1 MRPLALYF
9 FGVVAMVLT
18 QGNESHAQSV
28 SPLTSAIVESVSS
41 PLGGYELINRNW
53 GGTSKDHGGKLTIVT
68 VHMGQ
73 HSWYQAFIGK
83 SVLKEV
89 KRELFRRGNQI
100 GYRITWSFN
109 APNRFTGLFLFQVG
123 KNDGSRTLEA
133 RCTIQ

>member
-1 MRPLALYF
+1 MRPLVLYLVGF
-9 FGVVAMVLT
+9 VAVLLMLGKET
-18 QGNESHAQSV
+18 PAQSV

-73 HSWYQAFIGK
+73 HSWYQAFIGRT
-83 SVLKEV
+83 VLKEE
-89 KRELFRRGNQI
+89 KRESFRRGNQI

-109 APNRFTGLFLFQVG
+109 APNKFKGLFLFQVG
-123 KNDGSRTLEA
+123 KNDASRTLEA
-133 RCTIQ
+133 RCNIQ